1 MQLHLHGTSPYLNL
15 PFLPTAMVFRRRHRP
30 ESVGG
35 SDRGKGYAPFRRPR
49 GGRGGALEAEAP
61 PCPALVTG
69 EAPGKIEKKKKEK
82 SVPGLL
88 LLTR

>member
-1 MQLHLHGTSPYLNL
+1 M
-15 PFLPTAMVFRRRHRP
+15 HRNQ
-30 ESVGG
+30 SVGG
-35 SDRGKGYAPFRRPR
+35 SEPGDQGVVFRRPR